1 MLRLCTVGCFLKL
14 RAKHQSWN
22 IKTLKLSDCWYA
34 PALQKCTQ
42 ENQEFKISMGHL
54 FKMIKKVKTLGRSWW
69 EGSGVRVL
77 AAKPY
82 LSPIPRLHKI
92 GKNFWPS
99 CMLPTHK
106 YVNVIIKK
114 AGMLMQDHQDYIRPL
129 HWNLVP
135 PREKTKV
142 RLLIFQPY
150 SVDHLSISCFC
161 NLPKGSMTIFL
172 SILHNK
178 MTF

>member
-42 ENQEFKISMGHL
+42 ENQEFKRSMGHL

-82 LSPIPRLHKI
+82 LSPIPMLHKI

-106 YVNVIIKK
+106 CVNVIIKK
-114 AGMLMQDHQDYIRPL
+114 SRDADTGSS
-129 HWNLVP
+129 
-135 PREKTKV
+135 
-142 RLLIFQPY
+142 RLYKAITLKPCATQRKDKSQTTY
-150 SVDHLSISCFC
+150 LSTLLCWS
-161 NLPKGSMTIFL
+161 LKYFL
-172 SILHNK
+172 FL
-178 MTF
+178 

>member
-22 IKTLKLSDCWYA
+22 IKTLKLSDCWHA
-34 PALQKCTQ
+34 SALQKCIQ

-54 FKMIKKVKTLGRSWW
+54 FKMIKEVKTLGRSWW

-114 AGMLMQDHQDYIRPL
+114 SRDADAGSS
-129 HWNLVP
+129 
-135 PREKTKV
+135 
-142 RLLIFQPY
+142 RLYKGITLKPCATQRKDKSQTTY
-150 SVDHLSISCFC
+150 LSTLLCWS
-161 NLPKGSMTIFL
+161 LKYFL
-172 SILHNK
+172 FL
-178 MTF
+178 